1 MSSSRVATLLAWCAE
16 NHIQIDSTLQIIDT
30 QHHPDVSLRH
40 EATAP
45 IASDKASREHG
56 LSVYSRQH
64 LIECSRTL
72 VYIPKTA
79 VLSVKSCFF
88 SQHISSA
95 PYGHGAHLALAL
107 ALYGELLLGPH
118 SRWFGYLQSLPRETV
133 AIAVFWGVNDA
144 IETRTCTCSA
154 RGCLST
160 NDTSSAADEQRQ
172 TTLSKCPWCI
182 WLHDNRHA
190 REWLE
195 ATEVDHEQLGLV
207 IRAN

>member
-1 MSSSRVATLLAWCAE
+1 MRY
-16 NHIQIDSTLQIIDT
+16 Q
-30 QHHPDVSLRH
+30 R
-40 EATAP
+40 
-45 IASDKASREHG
+45 
-56 LSVYSRQH
+56 
-64 LIECSRTL
+64 
-72 VYIPKTA
+72 
-79 VLSVKSCFF
+79 
-88 SQHISSA
+88 
-95 PYGHGAHLALAL
+95 
-107 ALYGELLLGPH
+107 LLGPH

-207 IRAN
+207 VSPKTLFWFILLCLLLRFLSPSLRLLLSPAFVCWLLRDQWVLGQDLCPSQLLAMTCQSMVTFISLVPSL